1 MYCIP
6 SFKYT
11 KLKVIRV
18 LILIALLLIM
28 TVIPTRYEYNI
39 DQKTVHIR
47 RWTVFSYQVKTL
59 SLKVIKIY

>member
-1 MYCIP
+1 
-6 SFKYT
+6 
-11 KLKVIRV
+11 
-18 LILIALLLIM
+18 M